1 MRKRVLFT
9 TALLL
14 ALHLI
19 SIPAIAGW
27 QSDVTENQNRALW
40 YINELRISPT
50 NLVRPK
56 LIPVQAP
63 QGARANEEME
73 GAMDRAERL
82 AKSGRAD
89 LIEMPVFQYSTITE
103 DRKN

>member
-1 MRKRVLFT
+1 MIKRVLAAIT
-9 TALLL
+9 MLL
-14 ALHLI
+14 ALQVF

-27 QSDVTENQNRALW
+27 QSDVAENQNRALW
-40 YINELRISPT
+40 YINELRISPK

-56 LIPVQAP
+56 LIPAQGW

-82 AKSGRAD
+82 AKSGRGD
-89 LIEMPVFQYSTITE
+89 LIEMPVFQYTTFNK